1 MTTLTAKLNNG
12 VIVLAKKTPYG
23 SYPLTY
29 TNRTQAERK
38 AQETGGTIYGPPLT
52 RPFYVRPS
60 PFVEAIAKKME
71 TAQ

>member
-1 MTTLTAKLNNG
+1 MQTLTKKLNNG

-23 SYPLTY
+23 ISPLTY
-29 TNRTQAERK
+29 ANRTQAQRK
-38 AQETGGTIYGPPLT
+38 ADETGGEIYGPPLT

-71 TAQ
+71 D